1 MKICAR
7 NIIPFIAILA
17 FHSCSGPDKKSGGK
31 VATSTIDSVNAGST
45 RARTATA
52 APDLKVDEKEFA
64 LRASTGGMMEVEAAK
79 IALQKTRNATVK
91 DFAARMVKD
100 HGLANRELS
109 MIAKARGISLATTL
123 PEDHINELDNLSA
136 LSDRPFDVQ
145 YIKMTIDDHNRTLVL
160 FANGVRLA
168 NPELKAF
175 AQKTLPVIKKHLEMA
190 LEIGKAL
197 NIKNVNQGDDVLN
210 ISPTEDHTH

>member
-1 MKICAR
+1 MKIYAR

-31 VATSTIDSVNAGST
+31 VATSTTEAVSDSAT
-45 RARTATA
+45 RARTAA
-52 APDLKVDEKEFA
+52 AVPDLRVDEKEFA

-79 IALQKTRNATVK
+79 IALQKTRNAAVK

-100 HGLANRELS
+100 HGLANKELAT
-109 MIAKARGISLATTL
+109 IANARGISLATTL

-145 YIKMTIDDHNRTLVL
+145 YIKMMIDDHNRTLVL
-160 FANGVRLA
+160 FTNGTRLA

-175 AQKTLPVIKKHLEMA
+175 AQKTLPVIKKHFEMA

-197 NIKNVNQGDDVLN
+197 NIKNVNLGDDVLN